1 VLDLGRR
8 QCLGEDI
15 GHHVISGAVNELDG
29 TLLDDPVDPM
39 VAHINV
45 LGLRMVLIVMCEC
58 DGSLVIAE
66 ECGGGSEVTKDFGD
80 KAAKPE
86 GFLAT
91 MRCCDVLALSGG
103 QRNNLLSL

>member
-15 GHHVISGAVNELDG
+15 GYHVVSGAVNESDG
-29 TLLDDPVDPM
+29 TLLDDPADPM

-45 LGLRMVLIVMCEC
+45 LGLRMVLVVMCEC
-58 DGSLVIAE
+58 DGSLVITKE
-66 ECGGGSEVTKDFGD
+66 YGGGSEVTKDLGD

-91 MRCCDVLALSGG
+91 IRCCNVLALSGG
-103 QRNNLLSL
+103 